1 MKWEDV
7 EKRLLQDPEV
17 KREYDALEW
26 MMDID
31 NIPLDP
37 EYKARLI
44 NKRKNRSV
52 ICPSS
57 DSDRLVVDS
66 VFNPLSV

>member
-37 EYKARLI
+37 EYKAQR
-44 NKRKNRSV
+44 KRELAMQRESEKQ
-52 ICPSS
+52 CQPA
-57 DSDRLVVDS
+57 
-66 VFNPLSV
+66 

>member
-1 MKWEDV
+1 MRWEDYKR
-7 EKRLLQDPEV
+7 EKLKNPNL

-37 EYKARLI
+37 EYKAQR
-44 NKRKNRSV
+44 KRELAMQRESEKQHQSA
-52 ICPSS
+52 
-57 DSDRLVVDS
+57 
-66 VFNPLSV
+66 